1 MELKEN
7 FEMANF
13 ITLLGRGIKKHGM
26 KKIIKA
32 LKDFD
37 LTEENINYYTII
49 DFVEES
55 ICNRMNV
62 VRDELYNKKTRGDV
76 TIARKL
82 CIILL
87 IKHLSMSDEEI
98 GNHYKRTR
106 QIIHITI
113 NEFKALDK
121 NNKVDANFINLYNEF
136 DTKIQDFITEIKS
149 KTQTDNENE

>member
-1 MELKEN
+1 MNLKEN

-13 ITLLGRGIKKHGM
+13 ITLLGRGIKKHGI

-55 ICNRMNV
+55 ICMKLNV
-62 VRDELYNKKTRGDV
+62 VRDELYNKKVRGDI

-82 CIILL
+82 SILLL
-87 IKHLSMSDEEI
+87 IKHLNMSDEEI
-98 GNHYKRTR
+98 GNHYKRNR
-106 QIIHITI
+106 QTI
-113 NEFKALDK
+113 YNTKKEFDALDR
-121 NNKVDANFINLYNEF
+121 NNKIDANFINIYNEF

-149 KTQTDNENE
+149 KTQTQN